1 MIFTNTLAEHRKI
14 IKEVLAILR
23 QNKLSLKHTKCEFE
37 VLETE
42 YLGLIVA
49 QGSV

>member
-1 MIFTNTLAEHRKI
+1 MIFTNTLGEHHKI
-14 IKEVLAILR
+14 IKEVLTILQ